1 MNGPG
6 LCQKMTSSKTFN
18 GITCALLFPLVFS
31 GLAANTILSEGMKDA
46 GELDLCNCAGRRS
59 C

>member
-6 LCQKMTSSKTFN
+6 LCQTMTSSKTFN
-18 GITCALLFPLVFS
+18 DITCTLLFPLVFS
-31 GLAANTILSEGMKDA
+31 GSAVNTILSKGMKDA
-46 GELDLCNCAGRRS
+46 GELDLCNCAGRES